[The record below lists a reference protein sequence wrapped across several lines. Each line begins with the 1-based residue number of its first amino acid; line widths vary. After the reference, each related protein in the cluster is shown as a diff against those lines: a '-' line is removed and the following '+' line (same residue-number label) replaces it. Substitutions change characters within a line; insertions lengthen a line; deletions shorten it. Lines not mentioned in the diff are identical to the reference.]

1 MEKLN
6 ISTITAISK
15 ISSDINLKEIYD
27 KIPIDDYIPFIE
39 YGHGYEP
46 KGFSKKMLK
55 KTRKEKVKKI
65 FYNQSTIHVIKDNK
79 IINVKLFNNGKL
91 QLTGLKNIEQGYQ
104 LIEGLL
110 DHLKKFNILKEQVK
124 ILDYEIVLIN
134 SDFDFKIGDDYEIDR
149 ETLHREI
156 INAGLYSSYEPC
168 IYPGVNI
175 KYFINENI
183 TNGICNCNLLCDGKG
198 RANGDG
204 KCKKVT
210 VAVFMS
216 GKTIITGAQNK
227 DQLVKAYNLI

>member
-1 MEKLN
+1 MC
-6 ISTITAISK
+6 S
-15 ISSDINLKEIYD
+15 
-27 KIPIDDYIPFIE
+27 
-39 YGHGYEP
+39 
-46 KGFSKKMLK
+46 
-55 KTRKEKVKKI
+55 
-65 FYNQSTIHVIKDNK
+65 
-79 IINVKLFNNGKL
+79 
-91 QLTGLKNIEQGYQ
+91 QLR
-104 LIEGLL
+104 LL

-227 DQLVKAYNLI
+227 DQLVKAYNFISTFINERNELFIVKKKKNK